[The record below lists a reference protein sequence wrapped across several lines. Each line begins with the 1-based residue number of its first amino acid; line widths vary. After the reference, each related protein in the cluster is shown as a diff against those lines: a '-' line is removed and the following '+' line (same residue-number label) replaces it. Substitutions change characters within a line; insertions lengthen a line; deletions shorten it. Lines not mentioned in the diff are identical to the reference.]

1 MSTPI
6 RFWLNNREVETRVP
20 PGMPVL
26 DFLRHRVELMGTKE
40 GCKEGDCG
48 ACTVLIGELV
58 GDSVRYKP
66 VTSCLVP
73 VGELHGKHL
82 ITVEGL
88 NMEHLTVVQEAI
100 VTEGATQCGFCT
112 PGIVV
117 SLTYG
122 LMEKGP
128 DFSDTDVK
136 YVLSGH
142 LCRCT
147 GYASL
152 LRAGKFIQQKASS
165 LKKHGDQS
173 THIQAL
179 INQGML
185 PAYFADIPEKLRRIP
200 HRSPHDDKQVPT
212 VFIAGGTD
220 LYVQRGEELSEE
232 NIALLNLHP
241 EMKGISRKGNTIHV
255 GALTT
260 FEDFAEHPVIRQAI
274 PRIKDYMLLNASLQ
288 VRNRATIGGNVV
300 NASPIADM
308 VIFLLAMDAEVVLWE
323 STTSWKKEKK
333 QRRVALRNFYK
344 GYKQLDKSPTEV
356 VAEIVFPWP
365 IKDELIHFEKV
376 SKRRHL
382 DIASVNSA
390 IRILV
395 ANNIIEHV
403 HLSVGGVAPVPLY
416 MRRTC
421 EYLTGKP
428 LNTDTLTGA
437 LDAAQQEIS
446 PISDIRG
453 SADYKRLLTR
463 NLIIAH
469 FTELFPETFSVQE
482 LVEEK
487 T

>member
-1 MSTPI
+1 MSTPV
-6 RFWLNNREVETRVP
+6 RFWLNNREIETTAP
-20 PGMPVL
+20 PGMLVL

-48 ACTVLIGELV
+48 ACTVLIGELAGNNV
-58 GDSVRYKP
+58 YYRP

-82 ITVEGL
+82 VTVEGL
-88 NMEHLTVVQEAI
+88 NMDHLTVVQDAI

-128 DFSDTDVK
+128 DFSDADVK
-136 YVLSGH
+136 YMLSGH

-152 LRAGKFIQQKASS
+152 LRAGKLLQRQAMK
-165 LKKHGDQS
+165 LTTGDDQP
-173 THIQAL
+173 THIRAM
-179 INQGML
+179 IEREML

-200 HRSPHDDKQVPT
+200 PRSASDGKHAPA

-220 LYVQRGEELSEE
+220 IYVQRGEELPEASVS
-232 NIALLNLHP
+232 LLNLYP
-241 EMKGISRKGNTIHV
+241 EMKGISRKGDRIQV

-260 FEDFAEHPVIRQAI
+260 FEEFANHPVIRQAI
-274 PRIKDYMLLNASLQ
+274 PDIKDYMLLNASLQ
-288 VRNRATIGGNVV
+288 IRNRATVGGNVV

-308 VIFLLAMDAEVVLWE
+308 VIFLLALNAEVMLWE
-323 STTSWKKEKK
+323 STTSWKEGKNLRK
-333 QRRVALRNFYK
+333 VALKDFYK

-356 VAEIVFPWP
+356 VTEILFPSP
-365 IKDELIHFEKV
+365 SDDEHIHFEKV

-390 IRILV
+390 IRIRV
-395 ANNIIEHV
+395 TNGIIGQV
-403 HLSVGGVAPVPLY
+403 HLSMGGVAPVPLF

-421 EYLTGKP
+421 EYLTGSP
-428 LNTDTLTGA
+428 LTTDMLNAA
-437 LDAAQQEIS
+437 LDIAQQEIS

-469 FTELFPETFSVQE
+469 FTELFPEKFSVRE
-482 LVEEK
+482 LVKGE